1 MSGSIAIPPD
11 TIIGQKY
18 RINRKIGSGS
28 FGEIYSGTMVYQDS
42 NQQAR
47 TAASARGGGAG
58 GAAAAGRT
66 PAGAA
71 GRGGGGAGA
80 LRCAAGPATR
90 ADARSR
96 SSPSL
101 EDLFNQCGR
110 KFSLKTTLQLADQL
124 LERAETLHENHLIHR
139 DIKPANF
146 VTSVG
151 EQASVFCIDFGLSKR
166 YRHPHTMQHIPY
178 REGRSLTGTPRYAS
192 VANHQGVETSRRDD
206 LESIGYILVYFL
218 LGKLPWQGLKVPPN
232 VSGTASQKHR
242 LILDKKQL
250 TPLPELC
257 RGCPVEFQEFIQY
270 CRELQFDAKPNM
282 TYVRNL
288 FRDLYRRHGFENPKQ
303 WDWDAPRPGRD
314 VKPAIGAGAG
324 NAAPLKLGDNTKSR
338 DDAKRPGTAEATRL
352 RRRDKPV
359 DKVTVT
365 IPRPATSDTANAT
378 GRPGTADAYGGAPT
392 PKSAAAAYQPL
403 ARSDRWGG
411 AGDRAPPSS
420 SGAPATAGGSN
431 GGDGANSRNGGATG
445 QSPEPG
451 DGAHPD
457 RELRAGSQGTNTLKA
472 NTRSSDG
479 GSGHQ
484 ERQIYQAPSNVLPSD
499 VAGAS
504 SRSASGG
511 GNRGLFQPQAQQS
524 AAPRPTTSGGTRAR
538 PSTAPSGGSSQ
549 ANNKASSFWKR
560 AAEDDKPPG
569 SSSRAVAG
577 GAQSAWGEG
586 PRRPRGGGSE
596 KHGGGYV
603 LDEGYGN
610 GGARTAAAAISQA
623 SQLHYRHHEQ
633 AQSHLVGGSL
643 SLMRHRRASARDRAA
658 QSQATKYHVG
668 GSANYGYSNYG
679 FAAQANAPSL
689 WGHQQQSRHTAWNTA
704 GGAPRSKTPMRPA
717 SAVRAERHAVRHP
730 PRPANPEPR

>member
-1 MSGSIAIPPD
+1 
-11 TIIGQKY
+11 
-18 RINRKIGSGS
+18 
-28 FGEIYSGTMVYQDS
+28 MVYQDS

-58 GAAAAGRT
+58 RGRRRPPPRGRPGGAAAAPGRLRARAPGRRRAPT
-66 PAGAA
+66 PG
-71 GRGGGGAGA
+71 
-80 LRCAAGPATR
+80 
-90 ADARSR
+90 
-96 SSPSL
+96 PSL

-250 TPLPELC
+250 TPLPSSAGL
-257 RGCPVEFQEFIQY
+257 PVEFQEFIQY

-303 WDWDAPRPGRD
+303 WDWDARARPRRETRDRRRRWQRRAAQARRQHEKPRRRQAAGHGRGDQGSAGASIGRPPTAGASTRALGGESGRD
-314 VKPAIGAGAG
+314 
-324 NAAPLKLGDNTKSR
+324 L
-338 DDAKRPGTAEATRL
+338 DAK
-352 RRRDKPV
+352 DKPV

-392 PKSAAAAYQPL
+392 PVG
-403 ARSDRWGG
+403 RR
-411 AGDRAPPSS
+411 
-420 SGAPATAGGSN
+420 
-431 GGDGANSRNGGATG
+431 
-445 QSPEPG
+445 
-451 DGAHPD
+451 
-457 RELRAGSQGTNTLKA
+457 
-472 NTRSSDG
+472 
-479 GSGHQ
+479 GH
-484 ERQIYQAPSNVLPSD
+484 A
-499 VAGAS
+499 AGAK
-504 SRSASGG
+504 RPLGRRWRPG
-511 GNRGLFQPQAQQS
+511 
-524 AAPRPTTSGGTRAR
+524 AA
-538 PSTAPSGGSSQ
+538 
-549 ANNKASSFWKR
+549 
-560 AAEDDKPPG
+560 
-569 SSSRAVAG
+569 V
-577 GAQSAWGEG
+577 SAWGEG

-610 GGARTAAAAISQA
+610 GGAKDGGGRGYASQA

-717 SAVRAERHAVRHP
+717 SAVRASAGTRSATRRA
-730 PRPANPEPR
+730 PRTRNRY